1 MNFPKF
7 QRIAQPQ
14 ILNADAIRP
23 EQIFSA
29 VQNTLDQVFPRSD
42 DANRQSVTPKI
53 AMGVGSRGIANIDII
68 VKSAVDVFVA
78 RGYQVFIVPAMG
90 SHGGSNAAGQCATL
104 AHYGITEESMGVAIE
119 ASMETVE
126 ATTSGDIVVG
136 CAEVAWQPDTL
147 LFPIGR
153 VKAHTNIL
161 AERTQSGLRKMLL
174 IGFGKR
180 KYAQSH
186 HAVARPRG
194 LRKWARSIK
203 KRWPTTR
210 RRADGTNGLG
220 PVIESV
226 TETLIATGHVLGG
239 LAIVDG
245 PNHGTHLLEAVAAE
259 QFMTREPELL
269 ALADSLMPTFP
280 LDEIGVLHLGQIGK
294 AISGSSA
301 DPNVIS
307 RRLDGTRRV
316 EGKGETPIGVVCA
329 SKPHP
334 DTDGNLIG
342 INGVDVVTQELADAR
357 GEATYENG
365 RSAGSMEGCEP
376 RLIKTDDRA
385 MIEWALQQVRGD
397 LPVVSVRDTLSLGE
411 LIVDESAL
419 ARLNGSAEIDRIGEP
434 FDPEFDNGQLVNF
447 WSV

>member
-23 EQIFSA
+23 EQIFSS

-42 DANRQSVTPKI
+42 DAQRQSVTPKI

-180 KYAQSH
+180 KYAQSY
-186 HAVARPRG
+186 HAV
-194 LRKWARSIK
+194 
-203 KRWPTTR
+203 
-210 RRADGTNGLG
+210 DGTNGLG

-385 MIEWALQQVRGD
+385 MIEWALQQVPGD

-419 ARLNGSAEIDRIGEP
+419 ARLAGSGDIELVGAP
-434 FDPEFDNGQLVNF
+434 FDVEFDDGQLVNF